1 MILEG
6 RDIKINNTK
15 FNLNDFAEARK
26 TFRLFTAEDIENEV
40 IYDVVDN
47 INLIEAK
54 LLILMLLEELSI
66 IK

>member
-1 MILEG
+1 MIQKGEI
-6 RDIKINNTK
+6 RINNTK
-15 FNLNDFAEARK
+15 INLNDFAEARK
-26 TFRLFTAEDIENEV
+26 TFRLFTAEDIESEV

>member
-1 MILEG
+1 M
-6 RDIKINNTK
+6 NNTQ
-15 FNLNDFAEARK
+15 FNLNEFAEAKK
-26 TFRLFTAEDIENEV
+26 TFRLLTAEDIENDV

-54 LLILMLLEELSI
+54 LLVLMLLEELSI